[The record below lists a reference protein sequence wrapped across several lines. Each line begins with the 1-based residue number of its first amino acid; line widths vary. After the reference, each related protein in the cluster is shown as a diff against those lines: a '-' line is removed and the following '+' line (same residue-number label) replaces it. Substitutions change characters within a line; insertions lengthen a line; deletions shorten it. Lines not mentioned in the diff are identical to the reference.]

1 MRLYAESI
9 TGMIEFYDGFFE
21 IATPEKDQKNLADLF
36 KRVIIAAVFPLWY
49 ESA

>member
-1 MRLYAESI
+1 MRLHAESI

-36 KRVIIAAVFPLWY
+36 ERVVIANVFP
-49 ESA
+49 